1 MSTMTRSEDTSF
13 ARLVSLAC
21 HDLRT
26 PLATVHGFAKT
37 LTRLDSSVDERTT
50 RFLGMIEAASG
61 QLADL
66 LDDLALVA
74 RIEAQRYDPAL
85 READTLELA
94 RAAAALVEEDRAVVE
109 GTGATVET
117 EPEAVS
123 RALSQFARCVV
134 RHGAVPQ
141 VELQVAGPRFVL
153 APCPRTPGR
162 SFSARSCATSARPSA
177 AGWSRRSAARSGSR
191 TSSRDRA
198 ARASVAGC
206 T

>member
-1 MSTMTRSEDTSF
+1 MTRPEDTSF

-37 LTRLDSSVDERTT
+37 LTRMDSTVDERTT

-74 RIEAQRYDPAL
+74 RIEARRYDPAL

-94 RAAAALVEEDRAVVE
+94 RAAAALVEEGRAVVE
-109 GTGATVET
+109 GTGAAVET

-141 VELQVAGPRFVL
+141 VELQVSGARFVL
-153 APCPRTPGR
+153 APVPENAGPIVLGEELRDLGAAVARRLVEALGGSVALAEGQLAIELP
-162 SFSARSCATSARPSA
+162 ARS
-177 AGWSRRSAARSGSR
+177 
-191 TSSRDRA
+191 
-198 ARASVAGC
+198 
-206 T
+206 

>member
-1 MSTMTRSEDTSF
+1 MTRPEDTSF

-37 LTRLDSSVDERTT
+37 LTRMDSTVDERTT

-74 RIEAQRYDPAL
+74 RIEADRYDPAL

-94 RAAAALVEEDRAVVE
+94 RAAAALVEDDRAVAD

-123 RALSQFARCVV
+123 RALSQLARCVV

-141 VELQVAGPRFVL
+141 VQLQVAGPRFVL
-153 APCPRTPGR
+153 APVPENAGPIVLGEELRDLGAAV
-162 SFSARSCATSARPSA
+162 ARRLVEALGGSLRLADGQLAIELPARP
-177 AGWSRRSAARSGSR
+177 
-191 TSSRDRA
+191 
-198 ARASVAGC
+198 
-206 T
+206 